1 MSGPGQFVPRTPGG
15 YVLWLI
21 GAGVGF
27 LCSYGLN
34 HLLAGAGLSP
44 QINLLFVLALVFL
57 VLSLWTRIQNPY
69 VGAVFVGFGFGA
81 IVWVL
86 SSMDLMGQR
95 EKSAGSDN

>member
-1 MSGPGQFVPRTPGG
+1 
-15 YVLWLI
+15 
-21 GAGVGF
+21 
-27 LCSYGLN
+27 
-34 HLLAGAGLSP
+34 
-44 QINLLFVLALVFL
+44 
-57 VLSLWTRIQNPY
+57 